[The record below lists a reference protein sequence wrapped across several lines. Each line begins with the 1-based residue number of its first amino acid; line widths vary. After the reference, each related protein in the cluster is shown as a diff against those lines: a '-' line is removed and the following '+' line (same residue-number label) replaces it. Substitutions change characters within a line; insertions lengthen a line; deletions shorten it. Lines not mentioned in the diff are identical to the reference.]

1 MGNALIAR
9 NFYILTILTPK
20 HKQMNIY
27 FKKQVWKL
35 FLLLFAIL
43 IGIGSLLYT
52 NHLVKR
58 LSKEERKKIEIWA
71 EATRQLGQ
79 QGIDSENINFLVK
92 IIQNNETVPVILI
105 NNKEDIISY
114 RNLDTSKVQHP
125 GYLEKTLEEMK
136 EEHEPIEIELNENK
150 KHYIYYKDSI
160 ILTKLLYYPYIQL
173 GVILLFIMIAYY
185 AFSVSRKAEQ
195 NKVWVGLSKETAH
208 QLGTPTSSLMAW
220 VEMLKLKNVD
230 NKIVDELERDTLRLE
245 KIAARFSRIGS
256 KPVMK
261 KNSLNKLLDSSKQYM
276 DKRFSEKVDLQ
287 LNLPSKELFI
297 PLDTALFEWVIENV
311 CKNSYDAIEGAGI
324 IKIDIKENKSYIYID
339 IIDSGKGIPKS
350 KHKIIFKPGFTTKK
364 SGWGL
369 GLSLSKRIIEDY
381 HDGKIFVLQS
391 DHGGKGT
398 TIRIILKK
406 EHESA

>member
-1 MGNALIAR
+1 
-9 NFYILTILTPK
+9 
-20 HKQMNIY
+20 MNIY

>member
-1 MGNALIAR
+1 
-9 NFYILTILTPK
+9 
-20 HKQMNIY
+20 MNIY
-27 FKKQVWKL
+27 SKKQVWKL
-35 FLLLFAIL
+35 FLLLFAIF

-52 NHLVKR
+52 NHLVNR
-58 LSKEERKKIEIWA
+58 LSKEERKKVEIWA

-79 QGIDSENINFLVK
+79 QGIEGVNINFLVK
-92 IIQNNETVPVILI
+92 IIQNNETVPVILV
-105 NNKEDIISY
+105 NDEGNIISH
-114 RNLDTSKVQHP
+114 RNLDTSKIQHP
-125 GYLEKTLEEMK
+125 GYLEKTLEKMK
-136 EEHEPIEIELNENK
+136 TVNEPIEIKLNENK

-173 GVILLFIMIAYY
+173 GVILLFIVIAYY

-230 NKIVDELERDTLRLE
+230 NKIVDELEQDTLRLE

-297 PLDTALFEWVIENV
+297 PLDRALFEWVIENV
-311 CKNSYDAIEGAGI
+311 CKNAYDAIEGEGT
-324 IKIDIKENKSYIYID
+324 IKIDIKENKSKIYID
-339 IIDSGKGIPKS
+339 ISDSGKGIPKS
-350 KHKIIFKPGFTTKK
+350 KLKTVFKPGFTTKK

-381 HDGKIFVLQS
+381 HDGRIFVLQS

-406 EHESA
+406 EHEFA

>member
-1 MGNALIAR
+1 
-9 NFYILTILTPK
+9 
-20 HKQMNIY
+20 MNIY
-27 FKKQVWKL
+27 SKKQVWKL

-58 LSKEERKKIEIWA
+58 LSEEEREKVEIWA

-79 QGIDSENINFLVK
+79 QGIDGGNINFLVK
-92 IIQNNETVPVILI
+92 IIQNNETVPVILV
-105 NNKEDIISY
+105 NNKEEIISY

-125 GYLEKTLEEMK
+125 GYLEKTLVEMK

-220 VEMLKLKNVD
+220 VEMLKLKHVD

-256 KPVMK
+256 KAVMK

-311 CKNSYDAIEGAGI
+311 CKNSYDAIEGAGKI
-324 IKIDIKENKSYIYID
+324 NIDIKENKSKIYID
-339 IIDSGKGIPKS
+339 ISDTGKGIPKS
-350 KHKIIFKPGFTTKK
+350 KHKTIFKPGFTTKK

-398 TIRIILKK
+398 TIRIVLKK

>member
-1 MGNALIAR
+1 
-9 NFYILTILTPK
+9 
-20 HKQMNIY
+20 MNIY
-27 FKKQVWKL
+27 SKKQVWKL
-35 FLLLFAIL
+35 FLLFFAIF

-58 LSKEERKKIEIWA
+58 LSEEEREKVEIWA

-79 QGIDSENINFLVK
+79 QGIDGGNINFLVK
-92 IIQNNETVPVILI
+92 IIQNNETVPVILV
-105 NNKEDIISY
+105 NNEGDIISH

-125 GYLEKTLEEMK
+125 GYLGKTLEEMK

-173 GVILLFIMIAYY
+173 GVILLFLVVAYY

-261 KNSLNKLLDSSKQYM
+261 KNSLNKLLNSSKQYM

-297 PLDTALFEWVIENV
+297 PLDAALFEWVIENV
-311 CKNSYDAIEGAGI
+311 CKNSYDAIEGDGI
-324 IKIDIKENKSYIYID
+324 IKIDVKENKSKLYID
-339 IIDSGKGIPKS
+339 ISDSGKGIPKS
-350 KHKIIFKPGFTTKK
+350 KQKTIFKPGYTTKK

-369 GLSLSKRIIEDY
+369 GLSLSKRIIEEY

-391 DHGGKGT
+391 EHGGKGT
-398 TIRIILKK
+398 TIRIIIKK
-406 EHESA
+406 NND

>member
-1 MGNALIAR
+1 
-9 NFYILTILTPK
+9 
-20 HKQMNIY
+20 MNIY
-27 FKKQVWKL
+27 SKKQVWKL
-35 FLLLFAIL
+35 FLLAFAIF

-58 LSKEERKKIEIWA
+58 LSEEERKKVEIWA

-79 QGIDSENINFLVK
+79 QGIDGGNINFLVK
-92 IIQNNETVPVILI
+92 IIQNNETVPVILV
-105 NNKEDIISY
+105 NNEGDIISH
-114 RNLDTSKVQHP
+114 RNLDTSKVRHP

-173 GVILLFIMIAYY
+173 GVILLFIVVAYY
-185 AFSVSRKAEQ
+185 AFSISRKAEQ

-297 PLDTALFEWVIENV
+297 PLDAALFEWVIENV
-311 CKNSYDAIEGAGI
+311 CKNSYDAIEGDGI
-324 IKIDIKENKSYIYID
+324 IKIDVKENKSKIYID

-350 KHKIIFKPGFTTKK
+350 KQKTIFKPGYTTKK

-369 GLSLSKRIIEDY
+369 GLSLSKRIIEEY
-381 HDGKIFVLQS
+381 HDGRIFVLQS
-391 DHGGKGT
+391 DQGRKGT
-398 TIRIILKK
+398 TIRIIINKNN
-406 EHESA
+406 E